1 MGPGGVPGVSNGQR
15 ATTPGSINLFW
26 FLFAFLKKICLLCC
40 GVCVYSQHTCGSQG
54 DMFQEQVLST
64 FQVLG

>member
-15 ATTPGSINLFW
+15 ATTPGSINLFL
-26 FLFAFLKKICLLCC
+26 FLFAFLKKNLFIVLWSM
-40 GVCVYSQHTCGSQG
+40 CVFTAHVWKSG

-64 FQVLG
+64 LQVLG